1 MVKKTDM
8 KNEMITEGDIQR
20 AKEWENSGAIEAD
33 LLLFDQMDKL
43 IIPNEPRR
51 MQFIVVGLC
60 TNGSVKYTLDTEEL
74 TAEAGDLMVISDR
87 QVFDNYRPS
96 SNLQGMVIGISVNFY
111 REIIQNVG
119 EVSALFFFARN
130 YRVLHLK
137 ERDQEVFIRYFRAIC
152 ERINQP
158 ESHFRRRL
166 VRTLLLAMFYDLSN
180 VIYHFQKQSD
190 GRQSRAEI
198 IFNRFIRDIEKNCRH
213 ERRVNWY
220 AEKQEITAKYLS
232 ECVKRVSQRT
242 PNEWID
248 NYVTLELRVMLKNT
262 TKSIKDITQ
271 EMNFPNQS
279 FLGKFFKEHVG
290 MSPTEYRRS

>member
-1 MVKKTDM
+1 M
-8 KNEMITEGDIQR
+8 KNEMITEGNLQHV
-20 AKEWENSGAIEAD
+20 KEWENSGAIEAD

-43 IIPNEPRR
+43 NIPDEPRR
-51 MQFIVVGLC
+51 MKFIVVGLC
-60 TNGSVKYTLDTEEL
+60 TNGSAKYTLDTEEQHV
-74 TAEAGDLMVISDR
+74 EAGDLIVISDR
-87 QVFDNYRPS
+87 QVFDNYQPS
-96 SNLQGMVIGISVNFY
+96 PDLQGMIIGVSVDFY

-119 EVSALFFFARN
+119 ELSALFFFARN

-137 ERDQEVFIRYFRAIC
+137 DRDQGVFMRYFRAIR

-158 ESHFRRRL
+158 EIYFRKHL

-190 GRQSRAEI
+190 RRQSRAEI
-198 IFNRFIRDIEKNCRH
+198 IFNRFIRDLEENCRR

-220 AEKQEITAKYLS
+220 AEKQGITAKYLS
-232 ECVKRVSQRT
+232 ESVKRVSQRT

-248 NYVTLELRVMLKNT
+248 NYVTLELRVLLKNT
-262 TKSIKDITQ
+262 TKNIKEITE

-290 MSPTEYRRS
+290 MSPTEYRHS